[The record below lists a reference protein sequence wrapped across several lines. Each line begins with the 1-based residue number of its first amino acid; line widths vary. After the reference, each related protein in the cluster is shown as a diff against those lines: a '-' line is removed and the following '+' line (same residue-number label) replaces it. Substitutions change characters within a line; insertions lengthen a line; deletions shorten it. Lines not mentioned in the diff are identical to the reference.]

1 MNPSDMKIVID
12 AVNNASA
19 VFKQVQGD
27 VQRFSGDAQKG
38 LGNFT
43 KAIEDNRG
51 AIESVRNTSAVAF
64 WSMVSLWWWAVKV
77 AGAFEKYSVI
87 LSNALKDTEKAA
99 IAMDMIRETSAKT
112 PFQLEELTQSYISL
126 VNRWFIPTQN
136 EIIKLWDLASS
147 QGKWFQQLVEALLD
161 AQTGEFERLKEFG
174 VRASKE
180 WDKMTFTFRGVKT
193 TVDATDDAVKKYI
206 LSLWSLEWVSWQM
219 AAISW
224 TFEGKTSNLSDSLSN
239 LWVVLGKELLPRIK
253 PIIDSMITVI
263 WKLTDWIAANPDLAS
278 TIFIVA
284 TAVAW
289 LVTALTTVATV
300 APAMTTLWPIFA
312 AVGTALWWL
321 ASGFWTLWT
330 AILWPVGIVIAVIGA
345 LYIARETNFL
355 GIRDIVASLV
365 TWITG
370 TFVPA
375 IQNMY
380 NVVVPIIQD
389 LRNSISTIFWSYIQ
403 IISDIFL
410 WFTQL
415 FTGDR
420 EALSFTLQNIR
431 TNLWII
437 IQETFGVSF
446 EQLKL
451 IRDGAML
458 YLTKGWTTTW
468 NNVKTFFVTT
478 WNQVKDI
485 YTNAVNAISAFFGG
499 AGKSLIEQWF
509 TTMIGWLVALMK
521 WTINGV
527 IAWFEAMVNAGIAS
541 VNALIDAVNKSG
553 ASVGLSVNIPK
564 MPTIALPRFA
574 FGGIVDGPAGV
585 DRVPALLSAGEL
597 ILNRA
602 QQQNLASQLQNN
614 SGQTVYITFSPQIF
628 GSKDW
633 LAEEIMDSFIK
644 QFRQHT
650 RFESF

>member
-27 VQRFSGDAQKG
+27 VQRFSGDAKKS

-43 KAIEDNRG
+43 KAIEDNRW
-51 AIESVRNTSAVAF
+51 AIESIRNASAVAF
-64 WSMVSLWWWAVKV
+64 WSMVLVWWWAIKV
-77 AGAFEKYSVI
+77 AWSFEKYSIV
-87 LSNALKDTEKAA
+87 LSNALWDTKKAA
-99 IAMDMIRETSAKT
+99 KAMDMIRETSAKT
-112 PFQLEELTQSYISL
+112 PFQLEELTKSYISL
-126 VNRWFIPTQN
+126 VNRWFVPTQN

-174 VRASKE
+174 IRASKS
-180 WDKMTFTFRGVKT
+180 WDQMSFTFKWVTT
-193 TVDATDDAVKKYI
+193 TVAATDDAVKKYI
-206 LSLWSLEWVSWQM
+206 LSLWSLQWVSWQM
-219 AAISW
+219 SAISW
-224 TFEGKTSNLSDSLSN
+224 SFEGKTSNLSDALSN
-239 LWVVLGKELLPRIK
+239 LWIVMWKQLLPIIK
-253 PIIDSMITVI
+253 PIVESTTEIVSS
-263 WKLTDWIAANPDLAS
+263 LTKRISVNPELAN

-289 LVTALTTVATV
+289 LVTALTTVAL
-300 APAMTTLWPIFA
+300 AMTTLWPIFA

-321 ASGFWTLWT
+321 ASGFTFLWSV
-330 AILWPVGIVIAVIGA
+330 ILWPVWLLIATIWA
-345 LYIARETNFL
+345 LYIAWDYNIF
-355 GIRDIVASLV
+355 GIQEIVTSFISWITDTFIPSISWMYTWIVQILSDMWDTIHTVFVTSIDIVSDIV
-365 TWITG
+365 VW
-370 TFVPA
+370 FVQLLILDFDWLSA
-375 IQNMY
+375 TIQN
-380 NVVVPIIQD
+380 I
-389 LRNSISTIFWSYIQ
+389 W
-403 IISDIFL
+403 
-410 WFTQL
+410 
-415 FTGDR
+415 
-420 EALSFTLQNIR
+420 

-437 IQETFGVSF
+437 IEAVFNVSF
-446 EQLKL
+446 EVIKAV
-451 IRDGAML
+451 RDRGIL
-458 YLTKGWTTTW
+458 YLTTWWSYTW
-468 NNVKTFFVTT
+468 NGVKNSFVST
-478 WNQVKDI
+478 WNQIKDI

-499 AGKSLIEQWF
+499 VGKYLIEQWF

-521 WTINGV
+521 GTINGV

-541 VNALIDAVNKSG
+541 VNALIDAVNSSW
-553 ASVGLSVNIPK
+553 ASVGLSVNVPK

-602 QQQNLASQLQNN
+602 QQQNLASQLQGDG
-614 SGQTVYITFSPQIF
+614 GQTIYITFSPQIY